1 MARAIPI
8 AIGMKFALVMRFLL
22 NFKHMKTL
30 KFVLTALLV
39 LITMSV
45 CAGGNITST
54 KKVKI
59 LLIGDSTTEG
69 GKLVFE
75 NSIQQLIAEENIV
88 PMVEVI
94 NVGLGGETAY
104 SLLNSGRYDNQIK
117 GIDSVDYIF
126 VRYGIN
132 DWLKRQPF
140 DDNFPT
146 DMKNVI
152 TKLRND
158 FPSAQIILM
167 TIIPFLNEQAST
179 EVNNNI
185 TQIAKEENLELF
197 DIYTP
202 YLEKVKEFG
211 RNSLTVRFFPLSDIP
226 ENYRNIVA
234 PFTKFYAW
242 KDADW
247 VRVQTNEFDPLFGDL
262 PDWYKDSHP
271 NITGYRLIADETAKY
286 IIPILK
292 KTK

>member
-1 MARAIPI
+1 
-8 AIGMKFALVMRFLL
+8 
-22 NFKHMKTL
+22 MKTL